1 MKKILL
7 LALIVII
14 LALGYAYFY
23 LSKNSFI
30 ATAYVAKKACG
41 CHLLAGRS
49 VESIYKQ
56 DIDRFPL
63 NLVKIS
69 FDKKR
74 EIATG
79 SLLGIWSSSVQKTKA
94 RGCVLL
100 NNQNEQIQDF
110 DLKHN
115 FQPDSIGYNS
125 ALLKEKKLDLAFDLA
140 FDKEGEYEKKTRAL
154 LVYHKN
160 TLVREEYSEGFDQNT
175 RILGWSIN
183 KSIAN
188 TLIGILVR
196 NNKLSLDDD
205 NLFQEWEDDERSK
218 ITIDDL
224 LKMSSGLD
232 WDEDYSGKSDATSL
246 LFETYDCGKFAVN
259 QALEAKPGEYWE
271 YSSGTSNILSKIIRQ
286 QFKSQEA
293 YLKFPYDSL
302 FTKLGMESMV
312 LDTDQSGNYILS
324 SYGYATPRDWAKFGL
339 MYLNK
344 GKDMNGN
351 QIIPES
357 WVEYSSTPAENAK
370 DKIYGAHFWLNA
382 GGRYPDVPRDL
393 FSCNGFQGQYIFII
407 PSKDLVVV
415 RMGLSEEEEFDQN
428 GVLKH
433 IVDSVID

>member
-1 MKKILL
+1 MRKILW
-7 LALIVII
+7 LAMIV
-14 LALGYAYFY
+14 LFVAFGYAYMY

-49 VESIYKQ
+49 IESIYKE

-63 NLVKIS
+63 SLVKVSI
-69 FDKKR
+69 DKTN
-74 EIATG
+74 EIAKA
-79 SLLGIWSSSVQKTKA
+79 SLLGIWSSSVKKTKA

-100 NNQNEQIQDF
+100 NNENENVQDF

-115 FQPDSIGYNS
+115 FEVEAIVPNS
-125 ALLKEKKLDLAFDLA
+125 SLLKKKELDLAFDLA
-140 FDKEGEYEKKTRAL
+140 FDKDGEYEKKTRAL
-154 LVYHKN
+154 LVYHKD
-160 TLVREEYSEGFDQNT
+160 TLVREQYSAGFDKDT

-188 TLIGILVR
+188 ALIGILVK
-196 NNKLSLDDD
+196 NNKLSLDDT
-205 NLFQEWEDDERSK
+205 NLFTEWENDERSK

-232 WDEDYSGKSDATSL
+232 WDEIYSGKSDATSL
-246 LFETYDCGKFAVN
+246 LFETYDCAKFAVN
-259 QALEAKPGEYWE
+259 QTLEANPGEYWE
-271 YSSGTSNILSKIIRQ
+271 YSSGTSNILSDIIRQ
-286 QFKSQEA
+286 QFTSHEE

-302 FTKLGMESMV
+302 FTKLGMESLV
-312 LDTDQSGNYILS
+312 LDTDQAGNYILS

-339 MYLNK
+339 LYLNK
-344 GKDMNGN
+344 GKDANGN

-357 WVEYSSTPAENAK
+357 WVKYSSTPAEHSDNK
-370 DKIYGAHFWLNA
+370 TYGAHFWLNA
-382 GGRYPDVPRDL
+382 GGRYPDAPRDL